1 MKNDIWYLTDLN
13 KKDER
18 WNEKYYKL
26 DFKDALIWTHY
37 WSSTKDTYS
46 ENWGRKTGQMED
58 DWKRKMSSVTKDY
71 QVLRVVYLVLVVA
84 IDP

>member
-1 MKNDIWYLTDLN
+1 MTIFTFARRTHLFEHITDEALRTLIQKIEDAKRGIWRTIVV
-13 KKDER
+13 
-18 WNEKYYKL
+18 
-26 DFKDALIWTHY
+26 AI
-37 WSSTKDTYS
+37 
-46 ENWGRKTGQMED
+46 